1 MHIRRGRPYNISYA
15 PPPPPVVFPDILIEI
30 DASTAATRLNSD
42 GNYYTII
49 FPDDFINGASDIFED
64 ARSGVGEKI
73 GTGVDAS
80 ANLDIIFNVP
90 EGMNIGANVAGN
102 IISPTVSGSDNIIT
116 TDPSI
121 HLRLDTDE
129 WDSSIFTHLNITINN
144 YGYSIGGGGSG
155 GWGGL
160 LVTSGKS
167 TGRKAGD
174 GAGAGQGLHPDWASD
189 GYTVDDFYDRLDDV
203 SSPVAAGQAGL
214 GFGWTISDAAARA
227 VNGSFSNTTAAGL
240 GGVSADPDIGTTN
253 PAYSSSI
260 RGERGHGG
268 GTVVYISSNVWSSSP
283 ITGTHVNI
291 YNNGWMFAGAGGG
304 SGPSGT
310 NTDGG
315 DGGNWPGAV
324 QGHSTQDGVGE
335 SATQAISTPTTLTGG
350 SPGRIIWNV
359 SSNLSI
365 SNTITNSSTN
375 TMYGKDG
382 TWAPA

>member
-1 MHIRRGRPYNISYA
+1 MSVLRKGRPVDIAYYV
-15 PPPPPVVFPDILIEI
+15 PPDTTIVV
-30 DASTAATRLNSD
+30 DASTATSRKNSD
-42 GNYYTII
+42 GNYYNIT
-49 FPDDFINGASDIFED
+49 FPDDFIGTRGTSDDPFKD
-64 ARSGVGEKI
+64 VRV
-73 GTGVDAS
+73 GTGPISLPAPGPPYTKLNVI
-80 ANLDIIFNVP
+80 LNVP

-167 TGRKAGD
+167 VGRKAGD
-174 GAGAGQGLHPDWASD
+174 GAGAGQGLHPDWVSD

-203 SSPVAAGQAGL
+203 SSPVSAGQAGL
-214 GFGWTISDAAARA
+214 GFGWTISGAAARA

-240 GGVSADPDIGTTN
+240 GGVSADPDIGTTS
-253 PAYSSSI
+253 PAYNQNI
-260 RGERGHGG
+260 RGEKGHQG

-283 ITGTHVNI
+283 VTGTHVNI
-291 YNNGWMFAGAGGG
+291 YNNGWIFAGAGGG
-304 SGPSGT
+304 SAPSGT
-310 NTDGG
+310 STDGG
-315 DGGNWPGAV
+315 DGGRWPGAV

-335 SATQAISTPTTLTGG
+335 SASQAISTPTTLTGG

-359 SSNLSI
+359 SSNLSV